1 MELGE
6 VAAGEGWAT
15 GSLWSEHRSL
25 GSDRERGPGGWGQRG
40 GHLWSDWAIFTH
52 SWCRA
57 MPCDSPTPPR
67 FPTAQEQPR
76 RAGSKNPTMQ
86 GLTDRP
92 KQDLPS
98 SPPAG
103 TEFLFFLL
111 QGQRKARP
119 LLLGAASLT
128 CAANQLSTLGPISM
142 FKVLTPVHI
151 LSWDCLFLEALA
163 PSTCLLSHQPR
174 LPGVSLQS
182 TSVWGRA
189 RKPGH
194 TPFTSPSLSVGGM
207 S

>member
-6 VAAGEGWAT
+6 GGAGEGWAT

-25 GSDRERGPGGWGQRG
+25 GSDRERGCGGGQRG
-40 GHLWSDWAIFTH
+40 GHLWSDWAIITH
-52 SWCRA
+52 PWCRA
-57 MPCDSPTPPR
+57 VPCDSPTPPGL
-67 FPTAQEQPR
+67 PTAQEQR
-76 RAGSKNPTMQ
+76 RREGSKNPTTQ
-86 GLTDRP
+86 GLTNGA

-103 TEFLFFLL
+103 TESLFFLL
-111 QGQRKARP
+111 QRQRQARP

-128 CAANQLSTLGPISM
+128 CAASLLSTLGSISI

-163 PSTCLLSHQPR
+163 PSTCLLSPQPR
-174 LPGVSLQS
+174 LPGVRLQS

-194 TPFTSPSLSVGGM
+194 TPFTGPSLSVPGM